1 MVDVV
6 QVPIYPEIPW
16 LLYFV
21 IGWIMIIIVGLA
33 IFLLFFFK
41 KDFREITSKV
51 TQLEGNVNKV
61 STSLSHV
68 GGWIRKFSVIEPKLK
83 KIEDYLENE
92 IEKELEVQLRGH
104 VEDIRQYVDKQMD
117 KRTGDLARF
126 FLFNIFEDISSEESP
141 VTVEKRLSDLRL
153 FVKFNKN
160 KGYWDE
166 ELQNSVNEFLKDMEK
181 KWKEK
186 DREISAIYSEELD
199 KQAKN
204 DKE

>member
-21 IGWIMIIIVGLA
+21 IGWIMIIIVGIS

-41 KDFREITSKV
+41 RDFKEILSKV
-51 TQLEGNVNKV
+51 VRMEGNINKV
-61 STSLSHV
+61 NTSLSHV
-68 GGWIRKFSVIEPKLK
+68 GGWIKKFSVIEPKLK
-83 KIEDYLENE
+83 KIEDYLTDEV
-92 IEKELEVQLRGH
+92 EKEMEIQLRGH
-104 VEDIRQYVDKQMD
+104 VEDIRQYVDAQMD

-126 FLFNIFEDISSEESP
+126 FLFSIFEDISSEENP
-141 VTVEKRLSDLRL
+141 AIVEKRLGDLRL

-160 KGYWDE
+160 KGYWNE
-166 ELQNSVNEFLKDMEK
+166 ELQNTINEFLKDMEK
-181 KWKEK
+181 RWKDK
-186 DREISAIYSEELD
+186 DREISALYSEEMD

-204 DKE
+204 GKE